1 MSTSFRVAYPGRI
14 AAVLLVAGALF
25 AGVACSAAV
34 SGNASSAAPAA
45 PGAEAS
51 APPPATDDGEVAQL
65 TANLRAAITNHDMRR
80 YREFRNTLVA
90 KVGAEAIQAADAVY
104 RQALAN
110 LVAARAAHDAKATA
124 EFGSQLRRLCSPTN
138 LTSAIEFCEAD
149 LAALGG

>member
-1 MSTSFRVAYPGRI
+1 MATSFHVAYPGRI

-34 SGNASSAAPAA
+34 SGNASSPAPAA

-51 APPPATDDGEVAQL
+51 APPATDDGEVAQL
-65 TANLRAAITNHDMRR
+65 TANLRAAISNHDMRR
-80 YREFRNTLVA
+80 YREFRNTLAA
-90 KVGAEAIQAADAVY
+90 KVGAEAIHAADAVY